1 MLFEHPIVAL
11 MERYAMVVD
20 HPSNID
26 DALEIPIPLVVV

>member
-20 HPSNID
+20 HPSDID
-26 DALEIPIPLVVV
+26 GALEMPILLVVV